1 MNNEVKSIKR
11 SWFNNT
17 ILFLATLIV
26 FVFILSA
33 IGSLLKWDGNYLT
46 LNPITGVLE
55 NNLVSVESL
64 FSREGIRFI
73 IGNAVSNFMNFA
85 PLIMFLFIMIGIGF
99 AERTGLFN
107 SMFGL
112 TAKKISRFWLT
123 FIVVFVSMIFNVIGD
138 IGFMVIIPLS
148 AIMFLI
154 NGRNPLIGIISS
166 FVAMTA
172 GYGIN
177 VISTQMDFL
186 LTQSTVIGANVIDK
200 SYLVSNN
207 GNLFFGIV
215 CTILLSFIISY
226 ITEKVIVKR
235 VGKYKKEDLTE
246 ELTINKKEKKGLLA
260 SLIAFIVLLIIFIYI
275 LLPLGTPLSGI
286 LLDYEYVDFY
296 SRVFSNNSYV
306 IQGLSFMLF
315 VTLLVCG
322 WLYGIFARTIKT
334 KNQFSNYLYGSLNNI
349 GGVLV
354 LFFIVSQL
362 IALFKKSNLGTV
374 FTSWIAETLSN
385 LNFSAMPLILL
396 FFLLVALVNIV
407 QTSAASKWAILA
419 PVVVPLFMKS
429 NISPEFTQAIFRAGD
444 SITNVITPFF
454 PYFVVFIGMIQLYNK
469 NEEMIGIKDIYKLL
483 LPYLLVIFF
492 FWIIIF
498 ICWYIINL
506 PIGINVLPII

>member
-1 MNNEVKSIKR
+1 MENDVKVIKR

-17 ILFLATLIV
+17 ILFLGSLIV
-26 FVFILSA
+26 FIFILSA
-33 IGSLLKWDGNYLT
+33 IGSLLKWDGTYLT
-46 LNPITGVLE
+46 LNSITGSLE
-55 NNLVSVESL
+55 SNLVSVESL

-85 PLIMFLFIMIGIGF
+85 PLIMFLFTMIGVGF

-107 SMFGL
+107 SLFAI
-112 TAKKISRFWLT
+112 TAKKISRFWVT
-123 FIVVFVSMIFNVIGD
+123 FIVVFISMIFNVIGD
-138 IGFMVIIPLS
+138 IGFVLLIPLA
-148 AIMFLI
+148 AIIFLI

-177 VISTQMDFL
+177 IIATQVDYLLIKST
-186 LTQSTVIGANVIDK
+186 TIGANVIDK
-200 SYLVSNN
+200 TYNASIN

-215 CTILLSFIISY
+215 CTIILSFLISY

-235 VGKYKKEDLTE
+235 VGRYKKEEMLE
-246 ELTINKKEKKGLLA
+246 ELTVDKKEKKGLWA
-260 SLIAFIVLLIIFIYI
+260 ALIAFIIFILIFIYM

-286 LLDYEYVDFY
+286 LLDYEYTDFY
-296 SRVFSNNSYV
+296 ARVFSTNSYV
-306 IQGLSFMLF
+306 IQGLSFMVF
-315 VTLLVCG
+315 AALLVCG

-334 KNQFSNYLYGSLNNI
+334 KNQFSNYLYGSLNNV

-362 IALFKKSNLGTV
+362 LALLRKSNLGTV
-374 FTSWIAETLSN
+374 FTSWIGNTLVD
-385 LNFSAMPLILL
+385 LNFSAGPLIIL
-396 FFLLVALVNIV
+396 FFILVALVNVI
-407 QTSAASKWAILA
+407 QTGTATKWAILA

-444 SITNVITPFF
+444 SVTNVITPFF

-469 NEEMIGIKDIYKLL
+469 NDEIVGIKEIYKLL
-483 LPYLLVIFF
+483 LPYVIIIFC
-492 FWIIIF
+492 FWIILF
-498 ICWYIINL
+498 ISWYIINL
-506 PIGINVLPII
+506 PIGINALPII